1 METLTAIHA
10 RRSIRRFTNEPISD
24 EQVNTILSAAFAAPS
39 AHNLHPSEYIVIREK
54 DNLIQL
60 ASKLTYG
67 KPLNEAACA
76 ICVVSDTNRQ
86 DIWEFINQDA
96 AAATQ
101 NMALAAV
108 DLGLASVW
116 IGCTPSYPNLHEVST
131 ELNLPEYVKCI
142 SILAIGHP
150 AVAKDPNNRFEHLKI
165 HKEKW

>member
-1 METLTAIHA
+1 METLQTIHA
-10 RRSIRRFTNEPISD
+10 RRSIRRFTNVPIND
-24 EQVNTILSAAFAAPS
+24 TEINTILSAAFSAPS
-39 AHNLHPSEYIVIREK
+39 AHNLHPIEFIVIRDR

-67 KPLNEAACA
+67 RSLIEAACA
-76 ICVVSDTNRQ
+76 ICVVGDLNRQ

-108 DLGLASVW
+108 ELGLASVW
-116 IGCTPSYPNLHEVST
+116 IGCTPSYPNMHEVHK
-131 ELNLPEYVKCI
+131 ELNLPDHIKCL
-142 SILAIGHP
+142 SILALGHP
-150 AVAKDPNNRFEHLKI
+150 AVTKEPNDRFEHLKI